1 VAARAI
7 GGTRRVVIAGAL
19 MAIVLV
25 ALLGAWFATGWHDVR
40 ARETAIEDAP
50 VVAASARA
58 GELARELRGELDQLV
73 GREAARPYFHYQNLF
88 HDPRA
93 GGEGVTPSPL
103 ASGPV
108 DPLILGYFQI
118 DQNAQVT
125 TPSINDQFP
134 QLSEAV
140 RLVEHRAFREAVT
153 QQLAQL
159 LAPPHGTLIAAV
171 EPKPRPVH
179 HPRAVTTTV
188 VAPPDAGTV
197 TAQATENATQTFQLD
212 PNAYTQNTNANAV
225 YSHQSNVTNNSFGTR
240 EVTVTPDAGVGS
252 AEVATAEVE
261 TPIAPPPPKYVP
273 PPKQPTPITITVSSL
288 EWHTLPFGGGSSLV
302 AVREVQTPDGNLAQG
317 FVVDRSALTTWL
329 ANHAGDLVAQ
339 LHPRAPTDAAAQS
352 AELVPG
358 WDLTI
363 EPNPREMAS
372 SVTDA
377 AKVATTFVVRFVIV
391 GAIALLA
398 ALLVVWLVARAERY
412 ARERSQFAAAAAH
425 ELRTPLAGLQL
436 YGDMLADGLG
446 DPTKLRDYARR
457 MSEEASRLGRVV
469 SNVLGFSQLER
480 GNLSIDSELG
490 NVADALRELADH
502 AQPTFDRAGAAI
514 DLEVPPTLE
523 ALFDRDALARI
534 VGNLLDN
541 AEKYTRDAEDRTIH
555 LSAARTD
562 DRVEICVRDHGA
574 GIANPTKLFQAF
586 ARGVATDGPAGLGLG
601 LALSR
606 SLAEAMGGELTYR
619 APEGR
624 GAMFVVALPFATRG
638 SDRT

>member
-1 VAARAI
+1 MAARAI
-7 GGTRRVVIAGAL
+7 GGARRVVIAGAL

-25 ALLGAWFATGWHDVR
+25 AVLGAWFATGWHDVR

-50 VVAASARA
+50 IVAASARA
-58 GELARELRGELDQLV
+58 GELARELRKALDQV
-73 GREAARPYFHYQNLF
+73 VEREAARPYFHYQNLF

-103 ASGPV
+103 ASGPD

-134 QLSEAV
+134 QLSETKH
-140 RLVEHRAFREAVT
+140 LVEHRAFRDAVA
-153 QQLAQL
+153 QQLAQV
-159 LAPPHGTLIAAV
+159 LAPPRGTLIAAV
-171 EPKPRPVH
+171 ESKPRSVH
-179 HPRAVTTTV
+179 RPRTTTTV
-188 VAPPDAGTV
+188 VAPLDAGTESTTR
-197 TAQATENATQTFQLD
+197 TADTFNATQTFQID
-212 PNAYTQNTNANAV
+212 PNAYTQNSNANAV
-225 YSHQSNVTNNSFGTR
+225 YSHQSNVTADSFEAR
-240 EVTVTPDAGVGS
+240 AVNVSSDAGVGS
-252 AEVATAEVE
+252 AEVATTAVE
-261 TPIAPPPPKYVP
+261 TPIAPPPRYFP
-273 PPKQPTPITITVSSL
+273 PPKQVTITVSSL
-288 EWHTLPFGGGSSLV
+288 EWRTLLFSGGSSLV

-317 FVVDRSALTTWL
+317 FVVDRAALTSWL
-329 ANHAGDLVAQ
+329 ANHSGDLVAT
-339 LHPRAPTDAAAQS
+339 LHARAPNADVTGQS

-377 AKVATTFVVRFVIV
+377 AKIATTFVVRFVVV

-480 GNLSIDSELG
+480 GNLSIDPKLG
-490 NVADALRELADH
+490 NVAEALRDLAEH
-502 AQPTFDRAGAAI
+502 VQPTFDRAGVAI
-514 DLEVPPTLE
+514 DLDVPQ
-523 ALFDRDALARI
+523 ALDARFDRDALARI

-541 AEKYTRDAEDRTIH
+541 AEKYTREAEDRTIH
-555 LSAARTD
+555 LSAHRVGD
-562 DRVEICVRDHGA
+562 HVEIAVRDHGA

-606 SLAEAMGGELTYR
+606 SLAEAMGGVLVFR
-619 APEGR
+619 VPETP
-624 GAMFVVALPFATRG
+624 GAMFVLELPWK
-638 SDRT
+638 